1 MVLDT
6 DNLQFSDKFLDFTVQ
21 FSDELDFMVQ
31 VDADIHG
38 DVLGFS
44 TRFCLEEI

>member
-6 DNLQFSDKFLDFTVQ
+6 DNLQFSDKFLDFMVQ
-21 FSDELDFMVQ
+21 FFDELDFMVQ
-31 VDADIHG
+31 VDADIHA
-38 DVLGFS
+38 DVFGFS